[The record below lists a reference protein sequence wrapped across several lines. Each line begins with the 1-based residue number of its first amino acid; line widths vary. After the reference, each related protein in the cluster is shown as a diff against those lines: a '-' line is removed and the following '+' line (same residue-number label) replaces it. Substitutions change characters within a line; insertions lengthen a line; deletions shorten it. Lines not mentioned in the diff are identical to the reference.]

1 MKKRVLSLLLAVVM
15 LWSLLPTAVFA
26 AGGELS
32 GSGTEDDPYRIAN
45 AADLLA
51 FAAKVNGN
59 EDEGIEPQPGAC
71 AMLTNNIDLT
81 GKEWTP
87 IGSGAASY
95 KGTFDGCRFTVS
107 ELSITADE
115 SWETDTVGFFGYVDG
130 AAIKN
135 LKVAGSITVTADCVT
150 SPNVGGIAAYVVDAP
165 SFENCKSSISIEVN
179 NGDILAVGGIAGYVY
194 GTPTFSACTN
204 WGSLISEA
212 EHSMGCFGGIIGMTE
227 GDDASLENCY
237 NSGKISCEL
246 GETYSG
252 GLIGFSSSA
261 LSVTGCYSSAST
273 TEESDGSVPSWAK
286 PIESIHGSYPG
297 DFFGV
302 SYGDTVFT
310 APNISIAEQLDSDG
324 TYIADYETVQLGYAF
339 ESAADALSYLNGD
352 GNDIYLIPD
361 TGYGDG
367 WPILAWEQQEPDKPI
382 DPGNP
387 VEKSWKDAKSAFE
400 SQRAAALTAL
410 EKGYADYKKKLSQ
423 YSAENQTALSEIYK
437 KAEKAIK
444 GLSFKDLK
452 DFGDSPTEQDIAD
465 YVATLPSPSSL
476 AEAALQEM
484 NTIPTKQQEE
494 AFEKQKKD
502 DLKEFWGAG
511 CNPLRYYAGYREQ
524 LLTLHGE
531 SAAVW
536 HDLNADAEVAIT
548 KAFAALSATFQEGKT
563 ALTACTNEAALNKT
577 LADYNA
583 KLQDVVNDAQAAL
596 QFADN
601 GVNAAAKWDGTST
614 KPSGSGT
621 ASSPYKIGTAAELS
635 WFAQQVNSGKRSACA
650 VLTADIDLNG
660 KPWTPIA
667 NKGLNNGYTGTFDG
681 QNHIVHGLY
690 LTTSDAKQRLGLF
703 GTVDRSGVVKNLNAA
718 GTALIFNNAGTGLI
732 AGVSSGTIYNCGASV
747 FLRAD
752 KNAPTNVTSAAY
764 AGGIVGMVSEGY
776 VENCRTWGLFAAFE
790 KCATLSRL
798 GGVVGALDCYA
809 ENAGGMVRYC
819 RNSIALESCT
829 LDIYKIDK
837 TSVTG
842 SAIGGIVGSVS
853 NVGKVR
859 ECVNDAPVTGESN
872 IGGIV
877 GAASPNKDGII
888 SIAYVENNGAVTGG
902 SKPNRAG
909 GTGGIIGSAGS
920 TASSGGTSQP
930 VGDFSLE
937 HAYNTGKVTSP
948 GSCGGIIGEWINGAA
963 SHAQSRTGCAAYLWG
978 TAVMASITSA
988 DTAVVD
994 ALTSPVRADGG
1005 TPEKLSASQE
1015 LMSELIRFDPKDTK
1029 YTAYGD
1035 QSPLY
1040 NAAVMQCVRDVETS
1054 SDTAAAL
1061 EAGRKTLAAMPTQLD
1076 AERSKL
1082 LADMQSY
1089 AAAHIYDAAGQE
1101 SVAALLTE
1109 AETAIASA
1117 STVKAVNDLRQSYLG
1132 TENIDGKLPQI
1143 TPYPVKAANEL
1154 YNKYI
1159 VDKNYSQ
1166 ADAARVLRAYEGWRA
1181 KLNGA
1186 ADLDAV
1192 EAVYADARKAMDA
1205 LTKELP
1211 QGESAPDLT
1220 AAAAD
1225 ALTLARQEILDELS
1239 ALEDDCLAKLNRQVE
1254 AAGDLSDDWRSRLS
1268 DVLTAAERE
1277 LQAAAAPQLDDV
1289 TDYALLNEL
1298 LSAGKAQLDAS
1309 FRSAS
1314 DQLTAMLLS
1323 AANKDAWDG
1332 TSAKQPFGSGT
1343 ETDPYKIGTAAELS
1357 WLRDTV
1363 NANTGST
1370 YSHHAVLTADIDLG
1384 YRPWTPI
1391 GTNKDNAYQGGFLCA
1406 LDGNGHT
1413 ISGLS
1418 VTEPIEGRTGYTSTT
1433 CGYAGLFGYTSSAVI
1448 KDLTVEGE
1456 ITLTDATTVYVGG
1469 IAGSFH
1475 GAMENCV
1482 SRVHIS
1488 VALTGSHRNSSAVG
1502 GLVGRLRGTALTGCR
1517 FEGAAQVNSGAGT
1530 NYLEGGLGGIAGVC
1544 DSSAT
1549 LKCCVNTGAVTADKA
1564 TGVGGILGRT
1574 DGGTITLTECSN
1586 SGHISN
1592 DTAAVLSSGD
1602 KPKGGTGGILGVG
1615 KSGNVSVSLCYNTGT
1630 VSGTT
1635 IVGGILGG
1643 EAGDYGTSISN
1654 GNPSL
1659 TVENCYNAGL
1669 LDVGSRTNRIGSLVG
1684 FPIAGQYRDGLYVLG
1699 SSSRQAKGWFSSQGE
1714 CITVLNTLTAA
1725 AMNRTGDM
1733 VDSIAQLNS
1742 GCPLFM
1748 WQLEETASRSAV
1760 IAYLRSYYTDNVRTA
1775 ATPAQ
1780 RDALEAQLTETE
1792 AVINA
1797 PASKAPAIVEA
1808 YGIMLSAMN
1817 ADTLVQAAKDE
1828 AKDELNRLKE
1838 DSAKTYP
1845 AIKDKLKAL
1854 LDDRLAALDKCKTGA
1869 EVQSCVDAFAA
1880 GVVDLLIDDAA
1891 GTKLKELETKLKTI
1905 ESAYNALDKTR
1916 QSLVTKYGKLAGMQQ
1931 LYKQYT
1937 ENLEALKKW
1946 YDEDCKRHDYIK
1958 KTVEKLY
1965 NGAVTQL
1972 GECTD
1977 KAAMDAVMNGY
1988 VVDIAEALTG
1998 DIAYKPG
2005 KTPASALKNLETR
2018 IKNART
2024 AYNSLTAEQKQ
2035 LFDKDLLAS
2044 LQGAESLLSAY
2055 NSGISSLS
2063 SRLQQDKKA
2072 YPDLSDKL
2080 ERLASRARNAMDSS
2094 VDTSGILSALDRYA
2108 ASVVDALIDDI
2119 GYVPDVMSESDAAVL
2134 RGKLSRAQSAY
2145 NALTAAQK
2153 KLVKGVT
2160 ALETAAARMAAYEEN
2175 YKAAQRVVELIKAI
2189 GTVTKDSYDAI
2200 KRATDAYN
2208 ALTPVQKALVPQWA
2222 IDLLEEATAKYKELT
2237 AADDTASAEQPAE
2250 LPLDD
2255 LRTEEA
2261 AKPDRPFDW
2270 TIVWMGAGILAALG
2284 IIVLLWKW
2292 FSATKQ
2298 TRRRNDE

>member
-26 AGGELS
+26 ADGELS
-32 GSGTEDDPYRIAN
+32 GNGSPDDPYRIADT
-45 AADLLA
+45 ADLLA
-51 FAAKVNGN
+51 FAAKVNDDG
-59 EDEGIEPQPGAC
+59 ETTAC
-71 AMLTNNIDLT
+71 AVLTADIDLT

-87 IGSGAASY
+87 IGTDAASY
-95 KGTFDGCRFTVS
+95 EGTFDGCRFTVS
-107 ELSITADE
+107 GLSITADG
-115 SWETDTVGFFGYVDG
+115 SWETYTVGFFGCVGG

-135 LKVAGSITVTADCVT
+135 LKVAGTITVTADCVM
-150 SPNVGGIAAYVVDAP
+150 SPYVGGIAACVSSDS
-165 SFENCKSSISIEVN
+165 SFENCKSAVKITVNSSIN
-179 NGDILAVGGIAGYVY
+179 YNGVGGIVGMVESGDAS
-194 GTPTFSACTN
+194 FARCTN
-204 WGSLISEA
+204 WGDISLDGSD
-212 EHSMGCFGGIIGMTE
+212 STGCGGIVGCSYSAIKMNYCYNYANIECHDDDTLLG
-227 GDDASLENCY
+227 GLFGYCDDATIL
-237 NSGKISCEL
+237 
-246 GETYSG
+246 
-252 GLIGFSSSA
+252 
-261 LSVTGCYSSAST
+261 TGCYSAASAEPRNEPDGLIGKQLSGNSVGDLFGISSNFQLSRTLVFCDQFGSYKNLGEYYGVLDYDYSNIRNADSDYMSASDMVT
-273 TEESDGSVPSWAK
+273 
-286 PIESIHGSYPG
+286 
-297 DFFGV
+297 
-302 SYGDTVFT
+302 
-310 APNISIAEQLDSDG
+310 
-324 TYIADYETVQLGYAF
+324 
-339 ESAADALSYLNGD
+339 YLNGD
-352 GNDIYLIPD
+352 DGNIYLIPN
-361 TGYGDG
+361 TGYGGG
-367 WPILAWEQQEPDKPI
+367 WPILAWELQEPIKP
-382 DPGNP
+382 PGTP
-387 VEKSWKDAKSAFE
+387 EETAYAEAAAAFE
-400 SQRAAALTAL
+400 KAKTDALNKLKVGFGKYRETSYSEVGWASLTKVYNDAVKSLNAL
-410 EKGYADYKKKLSQ
+410 ELCESSQLQGKTPEEITAYGEEEIAKL
-423 YSAENQTALSEIYK
+423 
-437 KAEKAIK
+437 
-444 GLSFKDLK
+444 
-452 DFGDSPTEQDIAD
+452 
-465 YVATLPSPSSL
+465 SSL

-484 NTIPTKQQEE
+484 RTVPTKQQEE
-494 AFEKQKKD
+494 AFEKQKED
-502 DLKEFWGAG
+502 ALKEFWGAG
-511 CNPLRYYAGYREQ
+511 YTPLRYYAGYREQ
-524 LLTLHGE
+524 LLTLHGK

-536 HDLNADAEVAIT
+536 HDLNADVEAAIT
-548 KAFAALSATFQEGKT
+548 EAFAKLSATFQEGQN
-563 ALTACTNEAALNKT
+563 ALTACTSEAALKKT
-577 LADYNA
+577 LEDYGA
-583 KLQDVVNDAQAAL
+583 KLKAVVDDAQTAL

-601 GVNAAAKWDGTST
+601 GVKAAAKWDGTSA
-614 KPSGSGT
+614 KQPSGSGT

-660 KPWTPIA
+660 EPWTPIA

-681 QNHIVHGLY
+681 KNHIIHGLY
-690 LTTSDAKQRLGLF
+690 LTASKNQCLGLF

-718 GTALIFNNAGTGLI
+718 GTALISNGAGTGLI

-752 KNAPTNVTSAAY
+752 EKAPTTANSAAY
-764 AGGIVGMVSEGY
+764 AGGIVGKVSEGY
-776 VENCRTWGLFAAFE
+776 VESCRTWGLFAAFE
-790 KCATLSRL
+790 RCAVLSSL

-829 LDIYKIDK
+829 LNTYKIGEI
-837 TSVTG
+837 SVTG

-853 NVGKVR
+853 TIGKVR

-872 IGGIV
+872 IGGNV

-909 GTGGIIGSAGS
+909 GTGGIIGRAGS
-920 TASSGGTSQP
+920 TESSGGTSQP

-948 GSCGGIIGEWINGAA
+948 GSCGGIIGEWINGTA
-963 SHAQSRTGCAAYLWG
+963 SHAQSQTGCAAYLWG
-978 TAVMASITSA
+978 TAVMASIISA

-994 ALTSPVRADGG
+994 TLTSPVRADGG

-1015 LMSELIRFDPKDTK
+1015 LMSALIRFDPKDKK

-1054 SDTAAAL
+1054 SDAAAAL
-1061 EAGRKTLAAMPTQLD
+1061 EAGRKTLAAVPTQLD

-1089 AAAHIYDAAGQE
+1089 AAAHIYDTAGQE
-1101 SVAALLTE
+1101 SVTALLTE

-1117 STVKAVNDLRQSYLG
+1117 SSVKAVKDLRQSYLG

-1192 EAVYADARKAMDA
+1192 EDVYADARKAMDA

-1225 ALTLARQEILDELS
+1225 ALTLARQEVLDELS
-1239 ALEDDCLAKLNRQVE
+1239 ALKDDCLAKLNRQVE

-1268 DVLTAAERE
+1268 AVLTAAERE
-1277 LQAAAAPQLDDV
+1277 LQAAAVPQLDDV

-1298 LSAGKAQLDAS
+1298 LSVGKAQLDAS

-1332 TSAKQPFGSGT
+1332 TSAKQLSGSGT

-1357 WLRDTV
+1357 WLRDAV
-1363 NANTGST
+1363 NANPDST

-1391 GTNKDNAYQGGFLCA
+1391 GTNKVNAYQGGFRCTLN
-1406 LDGNGHT
+1406 GNGHT

-1418 VTEPIEGRTGYTSTT
+1418 VTAPIEGRTGYTSTT

-1448 KDLTVEGE
+1448 KNLTVEGE
-1456 ITLTDATTVYVGG
+1456 IALTDATTVYAGG

-1475 GAMENCV
+1475 GTMENCV

-1488 VALTGSHRNSSAVG
+1488 VALTGSYRNSSAVG

-1544 DSSAT
+1544 DSSAALT
-1549 LKCCVNTGAVTADKA
+1549 RCVNTGAVTADKA

-1592 DTAAVLSSGD
+1592 DTTAVLSSGEN
-1602 KPKGGTGGILGVG
+1602 PKGGTGGILGVG
-1615 KSGNVSVSLCYNTGT
+1615 KSGNVSISLCYNTGT

-1714 CITVLNTLTAA
+1714 CITVLDTLTAA
-1725 AMNRTGDM
+1725 AINRTGDM
-1733 VDSIAQLNS
+1733 VDSIARLNS

-1780 RDALEAQLTETE
+1780 RDALETQLTETE

-1797 PASKAPAIVEA
+1797 PSSKAPAIVEA
-1808 YGIMLSAMN
+1808 YETMLSAMN

-1828 AKDELNRLKE
+1828 AKAELNRLKE

-1891 GTKLKELETKLKTI
+1891 GARLKELETKLKTI

-1946 YDEDCKRHDYIK
+1946 YDEDCKRYDYIK

-2080 ERLASRARNAMDSS
+2080 ERLASRARKAMDSS

-2134 RGKLSRAQSAY
+2134 RGKISRAQSAY